1 MNTHSTSTT
10 TTAEDTMTLGEL
22 PSVIG
27 DDSEYVFVDSDEE
40 DDFDDDE
47 YDHITDLSPVISC
60 DGSIATEVTDLKSLI
75 DEGVALVDNSSD
87 NDHADNNAT
96 NTILAAATKGR
107 RVSNKK
113 RRKMLKM
120 MKKAAAAAA
129 AKEALEAMSSS
140 TSSEETTQRGGGG
153 GGADSSRRA
162 ARRARSNSGGSSYKE
177 RKARASKNFQVA
189 CAQQALANYRKETEA
204 AANDVF

>member
-1 MNTHSTSTT
+1 
-10 TTAEDTMTLGEL
+10 MTLGGL

-27 DDSEYVFVDSDEE
+27 DDSEYVFVDGSDEE

-75 DEGVALVDNSSD
+75 DEGVALVDNNSD

-96 NTILAAATKGR
+96 KTILAAATKGR

-140 TSSEETTQRGGGG
+140 TSSEETTQRGGG
-153 GGADSSRRA
+153 ADSSRRA

-204 AANDVF
+204 AASDVC